1 MTTFNVDLNPKKS
14 GMDLGEMLK
23 LDEARAKN
31 KLYKDSAAAKSQSKT
46 ATPAADAILAKT
58 DMLKSD
64 SADMGVPFK
73 FGNNYQSEE

>member
-14 GMDLGEMLK
+14 TMDLGEMLK

-31 KLYKDSAAAKSQSKT
+31 KLYKDAVTAKSQSKT
-46 ATPAADAILAKT
+46 LTPGADATL
-58 DMLKSD
+58 LKSSID
-64 SADMGVPFK
+64 DVGVPFK